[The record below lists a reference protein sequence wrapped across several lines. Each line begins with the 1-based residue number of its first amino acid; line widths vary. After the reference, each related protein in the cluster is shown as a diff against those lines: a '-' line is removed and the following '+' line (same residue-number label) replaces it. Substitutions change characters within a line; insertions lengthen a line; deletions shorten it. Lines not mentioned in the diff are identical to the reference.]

1 MDKCTDP
8 SRKMLAILIWVLMI
22 LFPFTALAEETPVMV
37 IEAAKS
43 AIEEARKAGAE
54 QQAMD
59 DLSAAKSW
67 LVQAEKTFEA
77 ANSIMARVSTAK
89 MKRAREEEV
98 IYLAT
103 MAKAK
108 ALTAETKAK
117 KQTTAAK
124 LKETQKDLADY
135 QSAIAVMREKLQEAE
150 GAKEIQAK
158 AEAERK
164 HLEESQQIADELE
177 ARKRKELEEAQRKTA
192 ELESMKQKEV
202 REGRLKEE
210 KLIAEKE
217 REATKAKLLEA
228 QMGVQ
233 KTREAQESRAKEEKL
248 AVEKEKMAADK
259 EKMAVMEAKLQALE
273 KEKAMLLAAGK
284 IPKVTAQA
292 GDKKII
298 MTILANDVFTSASDL
313 TPAGKKILD
322 GVGNFL
328 NAYPGGK
335 VVTRGH
341 TDNRGKAEAN
351 QAASEKRA
359 QKVREY
365 LVAYQNVSPGRV
377 TAEGVGSAQPVAT
390 NASEAGRALN
400 RRVELIVLTGEQ

>member
-1 MDKCTDP
+1 MDTYRDP
-8 SRKMLAILIWVLMI
+8 SRKIFSILLWGLIV
-22 LFPFTALAEETPVMV
+22 LFPLTVLAEETPVMV
-37 IEAAKS
+37 IEAAKT
-43 AIEEARKAGAE
+43 AIDQARKAGAE

-67 LVQAEKTFEA
+67 LSKAEKAYEA

-103 MAKAK
+103 MAKIK
-108 ALTAETKAK
+108 GLTAEAKAK

-135 QSAIAVMREKLQEAE
+135 QSTIAVMKEKLQEAE
-150 GAKEIQAK
+150 NAKDIQAK

-164 HLEESQQIADELE
+164 HLEESQRMADEME
-177 ARKRKELEEAQRKTA
+177 ARKRKELAEAERKTA
-192 ELESMKQKEV
+192 ELEAMKQREV

-210 KLIAEKE
+210 KLIAERE
-217 REATKAKLLEA
+217 REAGQAKLMEA
-228 QMGVQ
+228 QLGAQ
-233 KTREAQESRAKEEKL
+233 RAKEALEIRAKEEKF
-248 AVEKEKMAADK
+248 AVEKEKL
-259 EKMAVMEAKLQALE
+259 AVMQAKLQALE
-273 KEKAMLLAAGK
+273 QEKAMLIAAGK
-284 IPKVTAQA
+284 LPKVTAEA

-298 MTILANDVFTSASDL
+298 MTILAIDLFTSASDL

-322 GVGNFL
+322 GVGDFL
-328 NAYPGGK
+328 KTYPNSK
-335 VVTRGH
+335 VLTQGH
-341 TDNRGKAEAN
+341 TDSMGKTAAN
-351 QAASEKRA
+351 QALSEKRA

-365 LVAYQNVSPGRV
+365 LVAYRNVSPGRV
-377 TAEGVGSAQPVAT
+377 TAQGVGSAQPVAT

-400 RRVELIVLTGEQ
+400 RRVELIVLTGEP

>member
-1 MDKCTDP
+1 MDKYTDP
-8 SRKMLAILIWVLMI
+8 SRKMLAILLWGLII
-22 LFPFTALAEETPVMV
+22 LLPLTVLAEETPVMV

-43 AIEEARKAGAE
+43 AIEQARKAGAE
-54 QQAMD
+54 QHAMD

-67 LVQAEKTFEA
+67 LSLADKTYEA

-108 ALTAETKAK
+108 ALTAEAKAN

-164 HLEESQQIADELE
+164 HLEESQRMADEIE
-177 ARKRKELEEAQRKTA
+177 ARKRKELEEVQRKTA
-192 ELESMKQKEV
+192 ELESLKQREV

-210 KLIAEKE
+210 KLIAERE
-217 REATKAKLLEA
+217 RETTQAKLMEA
-228 QMGVQ
+228 QVGAQ
-233 KTREAQESRAKEEKL
+233 RIKEAQEIRAKEEKF
-248 AVEKEKMAADK
+248 AVEK

-273 KEKAMLLAAGK
+273 QEKAMLIAAGK
-284 IPKVTAQA
+284 IPKVTAKA

-298 MTILANDVFTSASDL
+298 MTILTIDLFTSASDL
-313 TPAGKKILD
+313 TPTGKKILD
-322 GVGNFL
+322 GVGDFL
-328 NAYPGGK
+328 KTYPDSK
-335 VVTRGH
+335 VLTRGH
-341 TDNRGKAEAN
+341 TDSTGKAAAN
-351 QAASEKRA
+351 QALSEKRA

-365 LVAYQNVSPGRV
+365 IVAYQNVSPGRV

-390 NASEAGRALN
+390 NASETGRALN
-400 RRVELIVLTGEQ
+400 RRVEMIVLIGEP

>member
-1 MDKCTDP
+1 MDKYTDP
-8 SRKMLAILIWVLMI
+8 SRKMLAILLWGLII
-22 LFPFTALAEETPVMV
+22 LLPLTVLAEETPVMV

-43 AIEEARKAGAE
+43 AIEQARKAGAE
-54 QQAMD
+54 QHAMD

-67 LVQAEKTFEA
+67 LSLADKTYEA

-103 MAKAK
+103 IAKAK
-108 ALTAETKAK
+108 ALTAEAKAK
-117 KQTTAAK
+117 KQTTTVK

-158 AEAERK
+158 AETERK
-164 HLEESQQIADELE
+164 HLEESQRMADEIE
-177 ARKRKELEEAQRKTA
+177 ARKRKELEEVQRKTA
-192 ELESMKQKEV
+192 ELESLKQREV

-210 KLIAEKE
+210 KLIAERE
-217 REATKAKLLEA
+217 RETTQAKLMEA
-228 QMGVQ
+228 QVGAQ
-233 KTREAQESRAKEEKL
+233 RTKEAQEIRAKEEKF
-248 AVEKEKMAADK
+248 AVEK

-273 KEKAMLLAAGK
+273 QEKAMLIAAGK
-284 IPKVTAQA
+284 IPKVTAKA

-298 MTILANDVFTSASDL
+298 MTILTIDLFTSASDL
-313 TPAGKKILD
+313 TPTGKKILD
-322 GVGNFL
+322 GVGDFL
-328 NAYPGGK
+328 KTYPDSK
-335 VVTRGH
+335 VLTRGH
-341 TDNRGKAEAN
+341 TDSRGKTEAN
-351 QAASEKRA
+351 QTQSEKQA

-365 LVAYQNVSPGRV
+365 IVAYQNVSPGRV

-390 NASEAGRALN
+390 NASETGRALN
-400 RRVELIVLTGEQ
+400 RRVEMIVLIGEP